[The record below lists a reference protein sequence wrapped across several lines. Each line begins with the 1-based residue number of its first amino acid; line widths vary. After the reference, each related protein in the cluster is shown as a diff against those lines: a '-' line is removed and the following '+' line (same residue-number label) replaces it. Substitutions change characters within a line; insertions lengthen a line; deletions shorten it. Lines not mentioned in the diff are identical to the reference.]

1 MQNNGNCLSEQKP
14 ATNKLQHKVSWTL
27 RYTTERFFI
36 SSPACSRFGCGSD
49 IRSIRFSHLQ
59 FWRRAL
65 ERHRGHSRLTDQHLT
80 QCLILLG
87 SQSFCVKLLNKS
99 LLHWCLGAD
108 IVNDHTQ
115 QQMPWLLTTMNCF
128 TELWTTICF
137 TYCGLFPAR
146 RDSRPHSWAEM
157 MEKCVNVTVT
167 PIKEKNTNHN
177 WIWIATTQFGL
188 ISKNVFMKLLGSG
201 RNLSHLF
208 RFESLASNLRRALH
222 AHVQINLP
230 ELTVHWHTWRAEAVT
245 AKACLPF
252 NLHPKELELV

>member
-1 MQNNGNCLSEQKP
+1 MATVFQNKNPPPTSFNTKYLERCDIQQRGFLYHHPP
-14 ATNKLQHKVSWTL
+14 APDSVVAPTSAASDSAI
-27 RYTTERFFI
+27 F
-36 SSPACSRFGCGSD
+36 SSGGE
-49 IRSIRFSHLQ
+49 LT
-59 FWRRAL
+59 L
-65 ERHRGHSRLTDQHLT
+65 ERHRGHSRLTDQRLT

-167 PIKEKNTNHN
+167 PIKEKNANHN

-188 ISKNVFMKLLGSG
+188 ISKNVFMKLLLGSG